1 MKAAAWLPAWGPRAD
16 NQGGTAV
23 LLEWV
28 RDGTFPLAKMVT
40 NRYSLDQAE
49 QARIALEE
57 GQVLGRAI
65 IEI

>member
-1 MKAAAWLPAWGPRAD
+1 MNSALAAPGCS
-16 NQGGTAV
+16 V
-23 LLEWV
+23 
-28 RDGTFPLAKMVT
+28 TFPLATMVT

-49 QARIALEE
+49 EARIALEE